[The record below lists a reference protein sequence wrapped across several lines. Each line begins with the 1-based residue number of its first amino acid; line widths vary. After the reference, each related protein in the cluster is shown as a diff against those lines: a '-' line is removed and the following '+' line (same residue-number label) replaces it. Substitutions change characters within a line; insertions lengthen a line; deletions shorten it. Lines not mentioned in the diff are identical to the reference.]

1 MYSLLLVVI
10 YLAFISLGLPDSL
23 LGSAWP
29 TMGADLQVPMSYAG
43 IVSMIISAGTVV
55 SGLMSDRLT
64 RRFGAGLV
72 TAVSVLLTAAAL
84 FGFSV
89 SGSFWLLCVL
99 AVPYGLGA
107 GAVDAALNNYVALHY
122 ASRHM
127 SWLHCFWGIGT
138 MISPYI
144 MGACLTH
151 GLGWHSGYRIV
162 SFMQIGL
169 TVILFFS
176 LPLWKKRTSA
186 AGMKAGNTDEG
197 ASRLGAENTDK
208 GAGREEAGDA
218 DEGGSRLEAV
228 EADKGASRLGVVEAD
243 KAGSRIES
251 GNAENAGGCGRALT
265 LREAVRIRGV
275 KLVLIVFFSYCAME
289 TTAGLWASS
298 YLVTWRHISPE
309 TAARFASLFYIGITF
324 GRFVS
329 GFFADRL
336 GDRRLIRLGSIVI
349 LFGIAMVALPL
360 GTDVMALAGLMVIGL
375 GCAPVYPAVIHATPA
390 NFGKENSQAII
401 GIQMASAYV
410 GTTFMPPVFG
420 LIAQHISIAF
430 YPAFLLVFVLL
441 MLAMSEYMNRKL
453 DRAV

>member
-1 MYSLLLVVI
+1 MYSLLLIVI

-89 SGSFWLLCVL
+89 SDSFWLLCVL

-197 ASRLGAENTDK
+197 ASRLGA
-208 GAGREEAGDA
+208 
-218 DEGGSRLEAV
+218 
-228 EADKGASRLGVVEAD
+228 VEAD
-243 KAGSRIES
+243 KAGSGIEI

>member
-29 TMGADLQVPMSYAG
+29 TMGAELHVPMSYAG
-43 IVSMIISAGTVV
+43 IVSMIISAGTVI

-64 RRFGAGLV
+64 RKFGAGLV
-72 TAVSVLLTAAAL
+72 TAVSVLLTAVAL

-89 SGSFWLLCVL
+89 SDSFWFLCVL

-107 GAVDAALNNYVALHY
+107 GAIDAALNNYVALHY

-144 MGACLTH
+144 MGACLTR

-162 SFMQIGL
+162 SFLQIGL
-169 TVILFFS
+169 TVLIFFS
-176 LPLWKKRTSA
+176 LPLWKKRTHA
-186 AGMKAGNTDEG
+186 AEQERTG
-197 ASRLGAENTDK
+197 GAENRTENRN
-208 GAGREEAGDA
+208 AAEYA
-218 DEGGSRLEAV
+218 DEIGS
-228 EADKGASRLGVVEAD
+228 GT
-243 KAGSRIES
+243 
-251 GNAENAGGCGRALT
+251 GNANTAEYADESGRALT
-265 LREAVRIRGV
+265 LRGAVRIRGV
-275 KLVLIVFFSYCAME
+275 KLVLVVFFCYCAME

-298 YLVTWRHISPE
+298 YLVTWRQIAPE

-336 GDRRLIRLGSIVI
+336 GDRRLIRIGICVVTA
-349 LFGIAMVALPL
+349 GIAMVAVPVSADIL
-360 GTDVMALAGLMVIGL
+360 ALAGLVVIGL
-375 GCAPVYPAVIHATPA
+375 GCAPVYPAIIHATPA

-430 YPAFLLVFVLL
+430 YPAFLFLFVIFMLL
-441 MLAMSEYMNRKL
+441 MSERMNRKL
-453 DRAV
+453 DRAA

>member
-186 AGMKAGNTDEG
+186 AGKKAGNTDEG
-197 ASRLGAENTDK
+197 ASRLEAENTDK

-218 DEGGSRLEAV
+218 DEGGGRLEAV
-228 EADKGASRLGVVEAD
+228 EADK
-243 KAGSRIES
+243 AGSGIES